1 MRWSWR
7 AAGRPVP
14 EARPA
19 PLQPVPVLPVEPA
32 PARGRDPLAAIE
44 RDARDNVLLSRA
56 LDAVQAG
63 DLEAAQ
69 DLLRADSGAAL
80 TLGQVFRLY
89 QTELETQ
96 SQQLRDSQ
104 LRTEQTLDWFA
115 NLFRTL
121 PVAALLVDS
130 RGMIIDANAMALQE
144 LDLAEALRT
153 LPVPL
158 RRLTATADGE
168 LRLAALLP
176 TVTPEHT
183 GVLDDMAL
191 RTLKGKARWADLRI
205 TQVPPREMGSAAPL
219 YLCVLNDRTAW
230 VQAQRASEAAATAEH
245 QRDLAQLASQ
255 AKTQLLSRVSH
266 ELRTPLNAVI
276 GFSQLLLMRADALP
290 PDGRRQIAL
299 IQEAGQ
305 HLLALV
311 DEVLQINRA
320 EAGQMLLDNQA
331 VSLHEQARQ
340 VLALQQPMAERM
352 ALQVLLDAADP
363 NEPEAPALAD
373 PRRVREVLTN
383 LVSNGIKYNRPGGTL
398 HLQTGHDAHTAWL
411 AVADT
416 GIGMTPQQLAH
427 LFEPFN
433 RLGAER
439 LPVVGHG
446 LGLSIARTLTQA
458 MGGTLQVQSVPGEGS
473 RFVLVLPRGT
483 WPPGHPAG

>member
-1 MRWSWR
+1 M
-7 AAGRPVP
+7 P
-14 EARPA
+14 EPARMA
-19 PLQPVPVLPVEPA
+19 PPPLLASVPVTAGQVTDRT
-32 PARGRDPLAAIE
+32 ARQNL
-44 RDARDNVLLSRA
+44 LLSRA
-56 LDAVQAG
+56 LEAVQAG
-63 DLEAAQ
+63 NLEAAQ
-69 DLLRADSGAAL
+69 DLLQADNGMAL

-96 SQQLRDSQ
+96 SLQLRDSQ

-121 PVAALLVDS
+121 PVAALLVD
-130 RGMIIDANAMALQE
+130 RLGMIIDANAMALDE
-144 LDLAEALRT
+144 LDLREALRT

-158 RRLTATADGE
+158 RRLTAHAEGE

-176 TVTPEHT
+176 TVTPDHT
-183 GVLDDMAL
+183 GALDDMAL
-191 RTLKGKARWADLRI
+191 RTLKGRLRWADLRI
-205 TQVPPREMGSAAPL
+205 TQVPAREAGSAGPL

-230 VQAQRASEAAATAEH
+230 VEAQHAREAKALAEH
-245 QRDLAQLASQ
+245 ERDLAQTASQ

-266 ELRTPLNAVI
+266 ELRTPLNAVL
-276 GFSQLLLMRADALP
+276 GFSQLLLMRTDGLP
-290 PDGRRQIAL
+290 PEGRQQVAL

-320 EAGQMLLDNQA
+320 EAGQMLLDTQA
-331 VSLHEQARQ
+331 VSLREQARQ

-352 ALQVLLDAADP
+352 GLQLVLDDAAPDVL
-363 NEPEAPALAD
+363 ALAD

-383 LVSNGIKYNRPGGTL
+383 LVSNGIKYNRPGGSL
-398 HLQTGHDAHTAWL
+398 HLQTGHDAHRVWL
-411 AVADT
+411 AVVDT
-416 GIGMTPQQLAH
+416 GIGMTPQQMAH

-446 LGLSIARTLTQA
+446 LGLSIARTLTHA
-458 MGGTLQVQSVPGEGS
+458 MGGTLTVHSLPGEGS
-473 RFVLVLPRGT
+473 RFVLDLPRWDAAGPAPAAAGAP
-483 WPPGHPAG
+483 PPG

>member
-1 MRWSWR
+1 M
-7 AAGRPVP
+7 A
-14 EARPA
+14 E
-19 PLQPVPVLPVEPA
+19 LQPQPTAVAEPA
-32 PARGRDPLAAIE
+32 SPPAGPPAGDADRLAHQ
-44 RDARDNVLLSRA
+44 NLLLTRA

-69 DLLRADSGAAL
+69 DLLQADSGVPL

-96 SQQLRDSQ
+96 SLQLRESQ

-121 PVAALLVDS
+121 PVAALLVD
-130 RGMIIDANAMALQE
+130 RLGMIIDANAMALDE
-144 LDLAEALRT
+144 LDLRAALRI

-158 RRLTATADGE
+158 RRLTANAEGE

-176 TVTPEHT
+176 TVTSEHT

-191 RTLKGKARWADLRI
+191 RSLKGRARWADLRI
-205 TQVPPREMGSAAPL
+205 TQVPAREMGSAGPL

-230 VQAQRASEAAATAEH
+230 VEAQRAREAAAMAEH
-245 QRDLAQLASQ
+245 QRDLAQSASQ

-276 GFSQLLLMRADALP
+276 GFSQLLLMRDEALP
-290 PDGRRQIAL
+290 DDGRRQVAL

-320 EAGQMLLDNQA
+320 EAGQMLLDTQA
-331 VSLHEQARQ
+331 VSLREQARQ
-340 VLALQQPMAERM
+340 VLALQQPAAAPLGLTLTLDDTAAEGQ
-352 ALQVLLDAADP
+352 AAGAAGAPEVL
-363 NEPEAPALAD
+363 ALAD

-383 LVSNGIKYNRPGGTL
+383 LVSNAIKYNRSGGWL
-398 HLQTGHDAHTAWL
+398 RLQPGHDAHKVWL
-411 AVADT
+411 AVSDS
-416 GIGMTPQQLAH
+416 GIGMSHQQLAH

-433 RLGAER
+433 RLGADR
-439 LPVVGHG
+439 LPVAGHG
-446 LGLSIARTLTQA
+446 LGLSIARTLAHA
-458 MGGTLQVQSVPGEGS
+458 MGGTLQVSSTPGIGS
-473 RFVLVLPRGT
+473 RFVLELPR
-483 WPPGHPAG
+483 WDAPLPAPA

>member
-1 MRWSWR
+1 V
-7 AAGRPVP
+7 AEHRPLV
-14 EARPA
+14 PA
-19 PLQPVPVLPVEPA
+19 PPPPPAAAAA
-32 PARGRDPLAAIE
+32 PAADHM
-44 RDARDNVLLSRA
+44 ARQNLLLTRA
-56 LDAVQAG
+56 LDAVQSG
-63 DLEAAQ
+63 DLDAAQ
-69 DLLRADSGAAL
+69 EVLRADSGIPL

-96 SQQLRDSQ
+96 SRQLQESQ

-121 PVAALLVDS
+121 PVAALLVD
-130 RGMIIDANAMALQE
+130 RLGMIIDANAMALDE
-144 LDLAEALRT
+144 LELREALRT

-158 RRLTATADGE
+158 RRLTANAEGE

-176 TVTPEHT
+176 TVTADHT

-191 RTLKGKARWADLRI
+191 RTLKGRARWADLRI
-205 TQVPPREMGSAAPL
+205 TQVPAREVGSAGPL

-230 VQAQRASEAAATAEH
+230 VEAQRAREAAEMAEH
-245 QRDLAQLASQ
+245 QRDLAQSASQ

-276 GFSQLLLMRADALP
+276 GFSQLLLLRHDHLP
-290 PDGRRQIAL
+290 DESRRQVAL

-320 EAGQMLLDNQA
+320 EAGQMLLDTQA
-331 VSLHEQARQ
+331 VSLRDQARQ
-340 VLALQQPMAERM
+340 VLALQQPMAA
-352 ALQVLLDAADP
+352 ALGLQCTLDRADQP
-363 NEPEAPALAD
+363 GPEVQALAD

-383 LVSNGIKYNRPGGTL
+383 LLSNAIKYNRHGGWVR
-398 HLQTGHDAHTAWL
+398 LQHGHGERTVWL
-411 AVADT
+411 AVIDG
-416 GIGMTPQQLAH
+416 GIGMTTQQLDH

-433 RLGAER
+433 RLGADR

-446 LGLSIARTLTQA
+446 LGLSIARTLTHA
-458 MGGTLQVQSVPGEGS
+458 MGGTLHVQSTPGEGS
-473 RFVLVLPRGT
+473 RFMLELPR
-483 WPPGHPAG
+483 WDVPAHLPG

>member
-1 MRWSWR
+1 M
-7 AAGRPVP
+7 P
-14 EARPA
+14 
-19 PLQPVPVLPVEPA
+19 EPA
-32 PARGRDPLAAIE
+32 RMATSPLLAAVPATAGPVTD
-44 RDARDNVLLSRA
+44 RTARQNLLLSRA
-56 LDAVQAG
+56 LEAVQSG
-63 DLEAAQ
+63 NLEAAQ
-69 DLLRADSGAAL
+69 DLLQADNGMAL

-96 SQQLRDSQ
+96 SLQLRDSQ

-121 PVAALLVDS
+121 PVAALLVD
-130 RGMIIDANAMALQE
+130 RLGMIIDANAMALDE
-144 LDLAEALRT
+144 LDLREALRT

-158 RRLTATADGE
+158 RRLTAHAEGE

-183 GVLDDMAL
+183 GALDDMAL
-191 RTLKGKARWADLRI
+191 RTLRGRLRWADLRI
-205 TQVPPREMGSAAPL
+205 TQVPAREAGSAGPL

-230 VQAQRASEAAATAEH
+230 VEALHAREAKALAEH
-245 QRDLAQLASQ
+245 ERDLAQTASQ

-266 ELRTPLNAVI
+266 ELRTPLNAVL
-276 GFSQLLLMRADALP
+276 GFSQLLLMRTDGLP
-290 PDGRRQIAL
+290 PEGRQQVAL

-320 EAGQMLLDNQA
+320 EAGQMLLDTQA
-331 VSLHEQARQ
+331 VSLREQARQ
-340 VLALQQPMAERM
+340 VMALQQPMAERM
-352 ALQVLLDAADP
+352 GLQLVLDDAAPDIL
-363 NEPEAPALAD
+363 ALAD

-383 LVSNGIKYNRPGGTL
+383 LVSNGIKYNRPGGSL
-398 HLQTGHDAHTAWL
+398 HLQTGHDAQRVWL
-411 AVADT
+411 AVVDT

-446 LGLSIARTLTQA
+446 LGLSIARTLTHA
-458 MGGTLQVQSVPGEGS
+458 MGGTLTVHSLPGEGS
-473 RFVLVLPRGT
+473 RFVLDLPRWEAGA
-483 WPPGHPAG
+483 PG

>member
-1 MRWSWR
+1 M
-7 AAGRPVP
+7 AEHRPLV
-14 EARPA
+14 ARPGGA
-19 PLQPVPVLPVEPA
+19 PPPPQDAAPTPA
-32 PARGRDPLAAIE
+32 AADQTARQ
-44 RDARDNVLLSRA
+44 NLLLTQA

-63 DLEAAQ
+63 DLEAAAEM
-69 DLLRADSGAAL
+69 LRSDNGAPL

-96 SQQLRDSQ
+96 SQQLRESQ

-121 PVAALLVDS
+121 PVAALLVD
-130 RGMIIDANAMALQE
+130 RMGMIIDANAMALDE
-144 LDLAEALRT
+144 LDLREALRI

-158 RRLTATADGE
+158 RRLTAHAEGE

-191 RTLKGKARWADLRI
+191 RTMKGRARWADLRI
-205 TQVPPREMGSAAPL
+205 TQVPARETGGVSPL

-230 VQAQRASEAAATAEH
+230 VEAQRARESAALAEH
-245 QRDLAQLASQ
+245 QRDLAQSASQ

-276 GFSQLLLMRADALP
+276 GFSQVLLLRHGELP
-290 PDGRRQIAL
+290 DDSRRQVAL

-320 EAGQMLLDNQA
+320 EAGHMLLDTQA
-331 VSLHEQARQ
+331 VSLMDQARQ
-340 VLALQQPMAERM
+340 VLALQQPMVDDLG
-352 ALQVLLDAADP
+352 LQCTLDGPATGQ
-363 NEPEAPALAD
+363 PELMALAD

-383 LVSNGIKYNRPGGTL
+383 LLSNAIKYNRHGGWVRLL
-398 HLQTGHDAHTAWL
+398 HGHDAHHVWL
-411 AVADT
+411 AVSDS
-416 GIGMTPQQLAH
+416 GIGMTSQQLAH

-433 RLGAER
+433 RLGADR

-446 LGLSIARTLTQA
+446 LGLSIARTLTHA
-458 MGGTLQVQSVPGEGS
+458 MGGTLQVESVPGEGS
-473 RFVLVLPRGT
+473 RFRLVLPR
-483 WPPGHPAG
+483 WDAPPRPPA